1 MTRQREIEAA
11 NSLETLIPELR
22 QLVIDLREGEPY
34 PYTRVYH
41 FRTKVSRIVATLG
54 SGQPG
59 KYPGVN
65 YGQRRL

>member
-54 SGQPG
+54 SGQ
-59 KYPGVN
+59 
-65 YGQRRL
+65 